1 MINILS
7 VLVAGIFSCIIL
19 DILGY
24 LLKKIGSSEILTCVP
39 CDLPSDQVLNDI
51 KNEIIEKV
59 SETEAKVSF
68 EIIDLEGLTKISA
81 SKEIT
86 DREAE
91 LGVTTEII

>member
-1 MINILS
+1 MSCSYAEGLS
-7 VLVAGIFSCIIL
+7 EYHDKGK
-19 DILGY
+19 LG
-24 LLKKIGSSEILTCVP
+24 
-39 CDLPSDQVLNDI
+39 LPEKFDVE
-51 KNEIIEKV
+51 NEIIEKV

-68 EIIDLEGLTKISA
+68 EIIVLEGLTKISA

>member
-1 MINILS
+1 MQITAKVTIQNSTYDTWYDFYLS
-7 VLVAGIFSCIIL
+7 
-19 DILGY
+19 Y
-24 LLKKIGSSEILTCVP
+24 
-39 CDLPSDQVLNDI
+39 SDKRGAFI

-91 LGVTTEII
+91 LGVTTKII